1 MYWERR
7 RIYLKPHGVAN
18 RDPAKHH
25 RNPHTVGKAA
35 ANQSTRGGTLGTRL
49 SSIGGA
55 VALTHMCLHIP
66 PPQLFL
72 FILFW
77 LLIAPSS
84 VYCVTPSVARDLSL
98 LLQVLAVLLTFN
110 VEC

>member
-1 MYWERR
+1 M
-7 RIYLKPHGVAN
+7 GVQTGTQQ
-18 RDPAKHH
+18 KHR
-25 RNPHTVGKAA
+25 RNPNTVGKAA
-35 ANQSTRGGTLGTRL
+35 ANQSIRGGTSGTRHG
-49 SSIGGA
+49 SAGSA
-55 VALTHMCLHIP
+55 AAPTHTCLCFP

-72 FILFW
+72 FVFLW

>member
-1 MYWERR
+1 MGLQTGTQQSTTEIPTQWERQR
-7 RIYLKPHGVAN
+7 LTKAPEVAPWGHVSAL
-18 RDPAKHH
+18 PAA
-25 RNPHTVGKAA
+25 RWLLC
-35 ANQSTRGGTLGTRL
+35 TRACT
-49 SSIGGA
+49 S
-55 VALTHMCLHIP
+55 H